1 VLLMPVYSTTRVI
14 KALAEEFSDLQ
25 PLVPRML
32 RELRGLQIDDR
43 YHEMM
48 YSRRTTPI
56 TFALLDRFDEF
67 RDVGKT
73 LRGYQPR

>member
-14 KALAEEFSDLQ
+14 QALALEFRELQ
-25 PLVPRML
+25 PMVPRML
-32 RELRGLQIDDR
+32 SELRKLQSDDR

-56 TFALLDRFDEF
+56 TFALLDRFEEF
-67 RDVGKT
+67 RGVGKT